1 MCLVLS
7 RIIITLMK
15 KKKRNLPTFFALE
28 KSPSKL
34 LFGNGNYWC
43 EERGRCWLVP
53 PYSPAPRQVCA
64 CVCVCVSGCTGVY
77 GGDGACMYESNNA
90 KPTLSI
96 DLHESRWRRARERE
110 REGKK
115 KEGSVWKGL
124 VDLGKKLPKFST
136 KGWMSTLPTHLF
148 PFSSLITTY
157 FQLAGHISAPTI

>member
-1 MCLVLS
+1 MHWRKVPRNCYS
-7 RIIITLMK
+7 AMAIIGVRRGVDVGWFHPIPP
-15 KKKRNLPTFFALE
+15 LPA
-28 KSPSKL
+28 K
-34 LFGNGNYWC
+34 C
-43 EERGRCWLVP
+43 VH
-53 PYSPAPRQVCA
+53 V
-64 CVCVCVSGCTGVY
+64 CVCVCVWMYRVY